1 LAFDLGDFLTSIL
14 GSAVAI
20 VGSIAVAWIYVRNE
34 NRKSDKTRVYERIQ
48 ETFFEKGLHP
58 MESALSAYGFAA
70 TYAIMDARTSIARC
84 LMMNEESKET
94 MKEQLRKIAERP
106 LVSDLVSRNFSLSMQ
121 TIPNTQRFGL
131 QVHDA
136 LGRTFQFISAM
147 VGEVLDLRVIEKN
160 SRQQIGEFV
169 RSLGALA
176 MFANLLQTYVARR
189 LINVRD
195 YLWDKQFDSYEQ
207 FVQSFD
213 NEKYKR
219 FLASLTKYSDYLSKM
234 DDALRSQDGK
244 ARATL
249 SLEFSKWLNDNMDNN
264 LLL

>member
-1 LAFDLGDFLTSIL
+1 MAFDLGDFLTSLL

-34 NRKSDKTRVYERIQ
+34 NRKVDKTRVYERIQ

-58 MESALSAYGFAA
+58 LESALSAYGFAA

-84 LMMNEESKET
+84 LAMREESEET

-106 LVSDLVSRNFSLSMQ
+106 LVSDLISKNFSLSMQ
-121 TIPNTQRFGL
+121 AIPNIQRFGL
-131 QVHDA
+131 QVYDSV
-136 LGRTFQFISAM
+136 GRTFQFISYM
-147 VGEVLDLRVIEKN
+147 LGEVLDLRVIKKN
-160 SRQQIGEFV
+160 SQQIDEFV

-176 MFANLLQTYVARR
+176 MFANLIQTYIARR
-189 LINVRD
+189 LVDIRD
-195 YLWDKQFDSYEQ
+195 YLWDKEFDSYEQ
-207 FVQSFD
+207 FVKSFD

-234 DDALRSQDGK
+234 DDALRSQDGD
-244 ARATL
+244 ARAKM
-249 SLEFSKWLNDNMDNN
+249 SLEFSGWLNENLNNN
-264 LLL
+264 LLQ